1 MTDRDID
8 IQSYRFTQKLKWF
21 LGGLNTHCIS
31 WDLFD
36 GLTPERICELYN
48 VEMSYFEL
56 KNGWF
61 VDKIV

>member
-1 MTDRDID
+1 MVNRDID

-21 LGGLNTHCIS
+21 ISGIGQHGIS

-48 VEMSYFEL
+48 VDKSYFKL
-56 KNGWF
+56 RNINK
-61 VDKIV
+61 